1 MCTFAKKYDIFFMK
15 INRIKEI
22 LDEKGISQTWLAK
35 KKLNKSFNTVNS
47 YVCNRSQPTL
57 ETLLTIAK
65 ILNVDVRLL
74 IENNEDEQLDK

>member
-1 MCTFAKKYDIFFMK
+1 MV
-15 INRIKEI
+15 
-22 LDEKGISQTWLAK
+22 G

-74 IENNEDEQLDK
+74 IETNEDEQLDK